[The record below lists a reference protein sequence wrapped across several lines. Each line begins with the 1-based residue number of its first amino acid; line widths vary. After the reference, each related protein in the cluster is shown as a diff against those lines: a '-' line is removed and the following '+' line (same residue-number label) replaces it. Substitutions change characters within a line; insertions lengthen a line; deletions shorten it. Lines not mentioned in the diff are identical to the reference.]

1 MSNLTKSDDRDVFIV
16 WAKLVTEISSEINAG
31 DTWNATSP
39 GPEDYLT
46 TLVDNVSRSGNNN
59 SNNSNMSSSSSSS
72 NSIVLDMVIH
82 WSGFKVGVLI
92 GTLLILFETV
102 IGNVLVISAV
112 LTDKKLQTPFNYY
125 IVNLAMCDMN
135 VGLSVMTLF
144 VAHNLYEFFP
154 FDSLTCAYWIW
165 SDWTM
170 TFESVATL
178 TAIRYSHACYLH
190 ISRSYR
196 APLLLETV
204 TGIALAFHVSS

>member
-1 MSNLTKSDDRDVFIV
+1 MGMSNLTKSDDRDVFIV

-46 TLVDNVSRSGNNN
+46 TLVDNV
-59 SNNSNMSSSSSSS
+59 SSSSSSS

-135 VGLSVMTLF
+135 V
-144 VAHNLYEFFP
+144 
-154 FDSLTCAYWIW
+154 
-165 SDWTM
+165 
-170 TFESVATL
+170 
-178 TAIRYSHACYLH
+178 
-190 ISRSYR
+190 
-196 APLLLETV
+196 
-204 TGIALAFHVSS
+204 